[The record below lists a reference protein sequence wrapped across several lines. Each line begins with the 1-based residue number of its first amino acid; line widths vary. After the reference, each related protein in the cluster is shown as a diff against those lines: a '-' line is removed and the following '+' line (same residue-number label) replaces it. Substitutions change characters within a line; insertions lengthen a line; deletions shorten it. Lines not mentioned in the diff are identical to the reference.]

1 MEQLNELMV
10 FIRTIMNVD
19 LKLIFGVLQV
29 VDIGTGFSAG
39 YIDGKASSK
48 IGRRGLMNKVNV
60 WTYIVLAAI
69 LQYITRVPHLLTGT
83 TTALIFF
90 EVVSITENLARA
102 GLNLPEPLKKALIQ
116 IQEVKA
122 PPAVQQLDIVIT
134 DDTKKRK

>member
-10 FIRTIMNVD
+10 FIRSIMNVD
-19 LKLIFGVLQV
+19 LKLIFGILQI

-48 IGRRGLMNKVNV
+48 VGRCGLLNKVNV
-60 WTYIVLAAI
+60 WAYIVLAAI

-90 EVVSITENLARA
+90 EVLSITENLGRA
-102 GLNLPEPLKKALIQ
+102 GLNLPDPLKKALIQ
-116 IQEVKA
+116 IREAEEPKT
-122 PPAVQQLDIVIT
+122 QQLDIVIT
-134 DDTKKRK
+134 DDVKRK

>member
-10 FIRTIMNVD
+10 FIRSIMNVD
-19 LKLIFGVLQV
+19 LKLIFGILQI

-39 YIDGKASSK
+39 YIDGKVSSK

-60 WTYIVLAAI
+60 WAYIVLAAI

-90 EVVSITENLARA
+90 EVLSITENLGRA
-102 GLNLPEPLKKALIQ
+102 GLNLPDPLKKALIQ
-116 IQEVKA
+116 IHEAEEPKT
-122 PPAVQQLDIVIT
+122 QQLDIVIT
-134 DDTKKRK
+134 DDVKRK

>member
-10 FIRTIMNVD
+10 FIRSIMNVD
-19 LKLIFGVLQV
+19 LKLIFGILQI

-60 WTYIVLAAI
+60 WAYIVLAAI
-69 LQYITRVPHLLTGT
+69 LQYITHVPHLLTGT

-90 EVVSITENLARA
+90 EVLSITENLGRA
-102 GLNLPEPLKKALIQ
+102 GLNLPDPLKKALIQ
-116 IQEVKA
+116 IHEAEEPKT
-122 PPAVQQLDIVIT
+122 QQLDIVIT
-134 DDTKKRK
+134 DDVKRK

>member
-10 FIRTIMNVD
+10 FIRSIMNVD
-19 LKLIFGVLQV
+19 LKLIFGILQV

-48 IGRRGLMNKVNV
+48 IGRRGLLNKVNV
-60 WTYIVLAAI
+60 WAYIVLAAI
-69 LQYITRVPHLLTGT
+69 LQYITHVPHLLTGT

-90 EVVSITENLARA
+90 EVLSITENLGRA

-116 IQEVKA
+116 IHEAEEPKT
-122 PPAVQQLDIVIT
+122 QQLDIVIT
-134 DDTKKRK
+134 DDVKRK

>member
-1 MEQLNELMV
+1 MEQLNELLIFV
-10 FIRTIMNVD
+10 RSIMNVD
-19 LKLIFGVLQV
+19 LKFIFGILQV

-60 WTYIVLAAI
+60 WAYIVLAAI

-83 TTALIFF
+83 TTAMIFF
-90 EVVSITENLARA
+90 EVLSITENLGRA

-116 IQEVKA
+116 INKVEEPKT
-122 PPAVQQLDIVIT
+122 QQLDIVIT
-134 DDTKKRK
+134 DDVKRK

>member
-10 FIRTIMNVD
+10 FIRSIMNAD
-19 LKLIFGVLQV
+19 LKLIFGILQV

-60 WTYIVLAAI
+60 WAYIVLAAI

-90 EVVSITENLARA
+90 EVLSITEDLGRA
-102 GLNLPEPLKKALIQ
+102 GLNLPDPLKKALIQ
-116 IQEVKA
+116 IHEAEEPKT
-122 PPAVQQLDIVIT
+122 QQLDIVIT
-134 DDTKKRK
+134 DDVKRK

>member
-10 FIRTIMNVD
+10 FIRSIMNVD
-19 LKLIFGVLQV
+19 LKLIFGILQV

-60 WTYIVLAAI
+60 WAYIVLAAI
-69 LQYITRVPHLLTGT
+69 LQYITHVPHLLTGT

-90 EVVSITENLARA
+90 EVVSITENLGRA
-102 GLNLPEPLKKALIQ
+102 GLNLPDPLKKALIQ
-116 IQEVKA
+116 IHEAEEPKT
-122 PPAVQQLDIVIT
+122 QQLDIVIT
-134 DDTKKRK
+134 DDVKRK